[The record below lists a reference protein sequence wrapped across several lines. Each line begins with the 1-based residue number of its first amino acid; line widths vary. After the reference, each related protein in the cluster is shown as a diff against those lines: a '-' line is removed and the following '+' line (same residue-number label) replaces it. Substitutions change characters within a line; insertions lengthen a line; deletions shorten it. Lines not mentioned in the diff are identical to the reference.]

1 MSNRPTGQR
10 SQLTEHNFCALAVWY
25 NPTQDY
31 VQNALSYASHFPQI
45 FIVDNSEGD
54 NSSLASQIPNAVYIS
69 NGKNLGIARALN
81 QGIEAALSENSK
93 GRDYRWV
100 MTMDQDSAWDKEQLE
115 KYIALCIQQSGQD
128 EAIKSFSPIGR
139 NVSSV
144 NHSTLGLWK
153 RKLYKLIT
161 RKEYKEKMQLG
172 SVDRTLTSGNVIEI
186 EAWQKVGRFDEV
198 LFIDEVDHDFCY
210 RLREAGFKILK
221 SEIVMQHQIQD
232 GGKRTFLPYD
242 FSKGSPMRLF
252 YIFRNMFFVIKKYP
266 WAAKQFHYKANVL
279 KLAIRNCIFDKK
291 AFSNIKILIR
301 AYKDYKQTLLPLIK
315 TSCQK
320 G

>member
-1 MSNRPTGQR
+1 M
-10 SQLTEHNFCALAVWY
+10 
-25 NPTQDY
+25 
-31 VQNALSYASHFPQI
+31 QNALSYASHFPQI

-54 NSSLASQIPNAVYIS
+54 NSSLASQIPNALYLP

-81 QGIEAALSENSK
+81 QGIEAALIENGK

-115 KYIALCIQQSGQD
+115 KYIALCIEQSEQD
-128 EAIKSFSPIGR
+128 EMIKSFAPTER
-139 NVSSV
+139 NVSAV

-161 RKEYKEKMQLG
+161 RKDYKEKVRLG
-172 SVDRTLTSGNVIEI
+172 FVDRSITSGNVIEI
-186 EAWQKVGRFDEV
+186 DAWQKLGRFEEI

-210 RLREAGFKILK
+210 RLREASFKILK
-221 SEIVMQHQIQD
+221 SEIVLRHEIQD

-252 YIFRNMFFVIKKYP
+252 YIFRNNFFIAKKYP
-266 WAAKQFHYKANVL
+266 WAAKEFHYKANVL
-279 KLAIRNCIFDKK
+279 KLAIRNCVFDKK

-301 AYKDYKQTLLPLIK
+301 AHKDYRQTLLPLIK
-315 TSCQK
+315 ASRQK
-320 G
+320 V